1 MPNRPKNI
9 LLIFAYPA
17 IIAVALGLIII
28 FLLPPIF
35 EKYKAEIVDHQNI
48 YYNNHILF
56 EDINMDGF
64 SERISISV
72 VNSNFSYVNFYD
84 EKNALSNVWNIHG
97 KVNNKSLSFCDF
109 DNNQKK
115 EIYLLSLCNDSLF
128 LNKYIIDNK
137 HHGHAARVFITTIPK
152 HYEQPDYGAS
162 KIIHHDMDGDSY
174 KETLFSVYGEYSIFP
189 RKIFCHNWK
198 TGTTEATSNS
208 GVIFEDIKT
217 IHSFRDNQTF
227 LTGNNST
234 TNYITENDTIPYAD
248 DKAWLMVYNNDMEL
262 TFNPVPFKKQGTS
275 IDVLPLKKKGEPYF
289 IVLEKN
295 HFDDKKA
302 SLYTYQK
309 NGDTLT
315 SYHHND
321 NNEKFIHIFKPRQ
334 LPENHFYA
342 ISEKGD
348 VFEVDDRLLPEKKH
362 HIEMDPNSF
371 FYTLNIDND
380 GLDETIQWIPN
391 EKNMRIYQSGYT
403 NMIEIALPDLKS
415 SQLSL
420 TIKKAPGKNLLS
432 VKDFNHW
439 YLIDYHK
446 NKAYFLKYILYVS
459 VFIFIYLIV
468 YAFQKSRIIRSLEKE
483 RTISRLKLMTLKNQV
498 DPHFTL
504 NALNAIGLSIL
515 KDQKQTSYNNL
526 QRFSQLIRNTLTE
539 ADDVTRTLE
548 EEMQFV
554 KDYVSIMQM
563 RYIDMFDYHFEFEED
578 IDMQIKVPKMIIQSF
593 AENAINHGL
602 RPKESKG
609 NLRISIYNE
618 ENGIEITVEDDG
630 IGRTNAA
637 LKNTENTGKGTLII
651 TEYLDLFNRFNKE
664 KISYKIQDLFENR
677 KATGTRVI
685 IYIPANYDYEIQ

>member
-1 MPNRPKNI
+1 
-9 LLIFAYPA
+9 
-17 IIAVALGLIII
+17 
-28 FLLPPIF
+28 
-35 EKYKAEIVDHQNI
+35 
-48 YYNNHILF
+48 
-56 EDINMDGF
+56 
-64 SERISISV
+64 
-72 VNSNFSYVNFYD
+72 
-84 EKNALSNVWNIHG
+84 
-97 KVNNKSLSFCDF
+97 
-109 DNNQKK
+109 
-115 EIYLLSLCNDSLF
+115 
-128 LNKYIIDNK
+128 
-137 HHGHAARVFITTIPK
+137 
-152 HYEQPDYGAS
+152 
-162 KIIHHDMDGDSY
+162 
-174 KETLFSVYGEYSIFP
+174 
-189 RKIFCHNWK
+189 
-198 TGTTEATSNS
+198 
-208 GVIFEDIKT
+208 
-217 IHSFRDNQTF
+217 
-227 LTGNNST
+227 
-234 TNYITENDTIPYAD
+234 
-248 DKAWLMVYNNDMEL
+248 
-262 TFNPVPFKKQGTS
+262 
-275 IDVLPLKKKGEPYF
+275 
-289 IVLEKN
+289 VLEKN
-295 HFDDKKA
+295 HFDDEKA
-302 SLYTYQK
+302 SLYTYRR
-309 NGDTLT
+309 NGDTIA
-315 SYHHND
+315 SYHHN
-321 NNEKFIHIFKPRQ
+321 NKNEKFIHIFKPRQ
-334 LPENHFYA
+334 LPDNNFYA
-342 ISEKGD
+342 LSEKGE
-348 VFEVDDRLLPEKKH
+348 VFEVDDRLLPEKKYS
-362 HIEMDPNSF
+362 IKMDPNSY
-371 FYTLNIDND
+371 FYTHNIDNV

-391 EKNMRIYQSGYT
+391 EKIMRFYQSGYT

-420 TIKKAPGKNLLS
+420 TIKKAPGKSLLS

-563 RYIDMFDYHFEFEED
+563 RYIEMFDYHFEFEED
-578 IDMQIKVPKMIIQSF
+578 IDMQINVPKMIIQSF

-609 NLRISIYNE
+609 NLRISIYNKE
-618 ENGIEITVEDDG
+618 KGIEIIVEDDG

-651 TEYLDLFNRFNKE
+651 TEYLELFNRFNKE

-677 KATGTRVI
+677 KATGTKVI

>member
-9 LLIFAYPA
+9 FLFAYPA
-17 IIAVALGLIII
+17 IIAVALGVIII
-28 FLLPPIF
+28 FSLPPIF
-35 EKYKAEIVDHQNI
+35 EKYKAEVVNHQNI

-64 SERISISV
+64 SERVSISL

-84 EKNALSNVWNIHG
+84 AKNALSNVWNIHG
-97 KVNNKSLSFCDF
+97 KVNNKSISFSDF

-115 EIYLLSLCNDSLF
+115 EIYLLSLCKDSLF

-137 HHGHAARVFITTIPK
+137 HQGHAARVFITTIPK

-174 KETLFSVYGEYSIFP
+174 KEALFSVYGKYSLFP
-189 RKIFCHNWK
+189 RKIYCHNWK
-198 TGTTEATSNS
+198 TGSTDATGNS
-208 GVIFEDIKT
+208 GVIFEDVKT
-217 IHSFRDNQTF
+217 IHSFSGNQTF

-248 DKAWLMVYNNDMEL
+248 DKAWLMVYNNNMEL
-262 TFNPVPFKKQGTS
+262 VFNPVPFKKQGTS
-275 IDVLPLKKKGEPYF
+275 INVLPVKKSGEPCF

-295 HFDDKKA
+295 HFDDEKA
-302 SLYTYQK
+302 SLHSYRK
-309 NGDTLT
+309 NGDKLT
-315 SYHHND
+315 SYHHNEK
-321 NNEKFIHIFKPRQ
+321 NEKFIHIFKPKQ
-334 LPENHFYA
+334 VAENKFYA
-342 ISEKGD
+342 LSDKGE
-348 VFEVDDRLLPEKKH
+348 VFELDDRLLPKKKH
-362 HIEMDPNSF
+362 SIEMAPNSH
-371 FYTLNIDND
+371 FYTHNIDND
-380 GLDETIQWIPN
+380 VLDETIQWIPS
-391 EKNMRIYQSGYT
+391 KKIMRFYQSGYK

-420 TIKKAPGKNLLS
+420 SNKKSPGKSLLS

-439 YLIDYHK
+439 YLIEYRK

-459 VFIFIYLIV
+459 IIIFIYLIV

-515 KDQKQTSYNNL
+515 KDQKHTSYNNL

-539 ADDVTRTLE
+539 TDDVTRTLE

-563 RYIDMFDYHFEFEED
+563 RYTDMFDYHFELEED
-578 IDMQIKVPKMIIQSF
+578 IDMLIKVPKMIIQSF
-593 AENAINHGL
+593 AENAINHGI
-602 RPKESKG
+602 RPKESRGK
-609 NLRISIYNE
+609 LRIYIYNKE
-618 ENGIEITVEDDG
+618 KGIEVIVEDNG
-630 IGRTNAA
+630 IGRAKAA
-637 LKNTENTGKGTLII
+637 LKNTENTGKGTIII
-651 TEYLDLFNRFNKE
+651 TEYLELFNRFNKE

-677 KATGTRVI
+677 KATGTRII
-685 IYIPANYDYEIQ
+685 IYIPANYEYEIQ